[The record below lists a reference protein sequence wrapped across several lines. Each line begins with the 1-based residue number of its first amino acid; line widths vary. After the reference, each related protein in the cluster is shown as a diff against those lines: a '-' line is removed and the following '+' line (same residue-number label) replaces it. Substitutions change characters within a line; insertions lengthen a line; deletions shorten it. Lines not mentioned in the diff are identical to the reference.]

1 MHNMKKII
9 SLAIM
14 VLVLAACSGTNEES
28 GCWRGGEFKLYG
40 VIPSQYFLN
49 INGDSVTQSVYI
61 EDPNDA
67 GNHMFTLWEGEIKE
81 RTESERGLEI
91 LVKYNKV
98 EHYRKDT
105 VIEIKNLAEE
115 DKEALYRI
123 ANDTLSSLR
132 MAVKFTRC
140 SKSDIPTVDDYK
152 AGKFNK

>member
-1 MHNMKKII
+1 MKKII

-14 VLVLAACSGTNEES
+14 VLTLAACTSTSNEG
-28 GCWRGGEFKLYG
+28 GCWRGEEYKLYG
-40 VIPSQYFLN
+40 VFPSQYFIN
-49 INGDSVTQSVYI
+49 INGKSVTQAVYL

-105 VIEIKNLAEE
+105 VIDVKNLVDDEQ
-115 DKEALYRI
+115 EALYRI

-132 MAVKFTRC
+132 MAVRFTRC
-140 SKSDIPTVDDYK
+140 RKSDFPSVSDYK